1 MYTNNSYQQK
11 MHANTRLATEE
22 AGTMCT
28 DLFVLYLLYDH
39 TNLWMTSPERSLG
52 SNQVVLGGHDVAGVG
67 NVHELLHRYGIEGEG
82 HLHLT
87 AITIFDNSKLTSIGD
102 AAFAGCSSLTNINI
116 PEGVTSI
123 GIGAFWDCI

>member
-11 MHANTRLATEE
+11 MHANTMLATEE

-52 SNQVVLGGHDVAGVG
+52 SNQVVLGGMMLPVSAMSMSCFIDTG
-67 NVHELLHRYGIEGEG
+67 
-82 HLHLT
+82 
-87 AITIFDNSKLTSIGD
+87 
-102 AAFAGCSSLTNINI
+102 
-116 PEGVTSI
+116 
-123 GIGAFWDCI
+123 